1 MSTDS
6 EVWEAEW
13 RRLWSSKLSFHAL
26 LELLLKGW
34 HRQVQFHAA
43 VRLNSRLVA
52 VRKQDAKVADKALRE
67 FLDAKGERV
76 LHWIFVDHSVRLS
89 TSLGSSSMDILNLLQ
104 PITELS
110 AVREAMRKYAEEK
123 HDESCPRRVD
133 KETGVQ
139 DVSCATAASSSL
151 LLEGRPELKEC
162 EACRLPGRWC
172 LHPCHPQSWEDEIYY
187 MNRIPESEL
196 TWYDPRPYPDHAE
209 NDRDDWE
216 YVEQRWQPL
225 DDASQREDSHAGTVK
240 WGGDPQRPW
249 KLWGQNWEKRDV
261 LIPTD
266 HQVGAL
272 LLDCDVSVA
281 IQNRKIF
288 RLVEKRVLPHSRG
301 VFATASSSDLRLG
314 GLLHLVST
322 VLAVPATWDVE
333 LRTQFREGSSI
344 RYLRTR
350 VLSALL
356 AGARASEE
364 VEELPPDAGG
374 LDDQSLHRERGI
386 GMQGQAFRIERGV
399 DMEERSEPLD
409 EKNIGEAIRQLHCL
423 LRQLILERDQ
433 IAEFSVSVNSIE
445 GTLHARRGSH
455 RMAGY
460 SPQEE
465 EEDHRSRGRRRAQ
478 GGDHDGFVDDGEGD
492 SVDGSSCG
500 ESEYDDAYDGF
511 VPDSDGYDDFNT
523 MMDMFTYQN
532 YWEDKLGGPLQH
544 CELNMVARQ
553 FGLDR
558 HPLVSDEYTCSSPHC
573 ERDWTVWCRAKMC
586 SDCCRKSPHAREC
599 GAHWCQ
605 KEGCMA
611 APDLWCVR
619 RMCASCCK
627 QSQSESPA
635 QCLPAPQSH
644 ALNEGEP
651 VGEEEVGHYEAIQC
665 EYHIADKVMVN
676 SHSRSSEFPVAS
688 ASQEQAVTEAA

>member
-1 MSTDS
+1 MPTDS
-6 EVWEAEW
+6 EIWEAEW

-34 HRQVQFHAA
+34 NRQVQYHAA

-52 VRKQDAKVADKALRE
+52 VRKQDAKVADKALQE

-110 AVREAMRKYAEEK
+110 AVREAMRKYGEEN

-133 KETGVQ
+133 KETRVQ
-139 DVSCATAASSSL
+139 DVGCATAASSSL
-151 LLEGRPELKEC
+151 LVEGRPELKEC
-162 EACRLPGRWC
+162 EACRRPGRWC

-288 RLVEKRVLPHSRG
+288 RLVEKRVLPHSRV
-301 VFATASSSDLRLG
+301 VFATASSSDLWLG

-344 RYLRTR
+344 RYLRSR

-356 AGARASEE
+356 DGDWASEE

-399 DMEERSEPLD
+399 DMKERSEPLD
-409 EKNIGEAIRQLHCL
+409 EKNIG
-423 LRQLILERDQ
+423 
-433 IAEFSVSVNSIE
+433 
-445 GTLHARRGSH
+445 
-455 RMAGY
+455 Y

-465 EEDHRSRGRRRAQ
+465 GEKDHRSRGPRRAQ
-478 GGDHDGFVDDGEGD
+478 GGDTDGLDDDGEGD

-619 RMCASCCK
+619 RMCAFCCK
-627 QSQSESPA
+627 QSQSESLPSV
-635 QCLPAPQSH
+635 CLLSSSH
-644 ALNEGEP
+644 T
-651 VGEEEVGHYEAIQC
+651 C
-665 EYHIADKVMVN
+665 
-676 SHSRSSEFPVAS
+676 R
-688 ASQEQAVTEAA
+688 TR